1 MKLHRN
7 SFPVTQQLMTPLLYQ
22 NGLNWISCWWQKWP
36 NLKDSVKMW
45 KIMLW
50 SFVWGKAYGN
60 LCVIC
65 IEERYKSPFTFSVVT
80 VKAVSLYLRVYL
92 RGWTLFSS
100 SELISIS
107 KISSVPVE
115 EIWSSFLLSCLYFF
129 LLLFFFFTE
138 PGVNTVSVS
147 TVCGISEFAHV
158 LSFSPDFKWL
168 SVSLKNWSS
177 VGIGDVAKYAGTF
190 S

>member
-1 MKLHRN
+1 MRMDLNGFHVYNKMAKLEWLCKNTEGN
-7 SFPVTQQLMTPLLYQ
+7 SLGFCLTRAYLQAY
-22 NGLNWISCWWQKWP
+22 W
-36 NLKDSVKMW
+36 NLD
-45 KIMLW
+45 IT
-50 SFVWGKAYGN
+50 
-60 LCVIC
+60 C
-65 IEERYKSPFTFSVVT
+65 IEERCKSLIKSSVIP
-80 VKAVSLYLRVYL
+80 VKALSEYLIVYL

-115 EIWSSFLLSCLYFF
+115 DIWSSFLVSCLYFF

-138 PGVNTVSVS
+138 PGVNTVSGS
-147 TVCGISEFAHV
+147 TECGISEFAHV

-168 SVSLKNWSS
+168 SLSLKNWSS